1 MKVRLSVLGT
11 YLIMSSWMYRRYP
24 PYSFGTSSLDIVAG
38 FLVFKQLV
46 CFRQKL
52 AVHHGHRR
60 ECVDLGQGL
69 ASVYANSKEM

>member
-11 YLIMSSWMYRRYP
+11 YLIMSSWIYSRYP
-24 PYSFGTSSLDIVAG
+24 PYSFGTSCLDIVAG

-52 AVHHGHRR
+52 AVHHGYCGER
-60 ECVDLGQGL
+60 VDLGQGL
-69 ASVYANSKEM
+69 ASVYANTKEM